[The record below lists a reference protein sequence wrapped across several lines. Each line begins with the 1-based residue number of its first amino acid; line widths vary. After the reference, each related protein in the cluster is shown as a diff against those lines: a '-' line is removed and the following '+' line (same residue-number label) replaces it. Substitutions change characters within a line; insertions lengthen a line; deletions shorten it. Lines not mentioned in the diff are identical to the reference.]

1 MPSTIIVN
9 NFTHPIIEA
18 DNRDPDVSW
27 QHHLDRGSLGGDD
40 LAYPFGTTV
49 QAPAAGR
56 FTYIQGNGSGGNLG
70 QIHMADGRMIEL
82 MHLSARI
89 AAEGSMVVIGQD
101 VARSGASGFGDPNH
115 YAPHLHVHLIL
126 VGGARVNLFHY
137 FTSVTPATAAPAAV
151 GKPITL
157 PITLNRTRKKPTM
170 LGFAMTNHGVMQWA
184 VGVEKGVWLPVETQD
199 DANAIAAIIGSF
211 TVISVAAWNATK
223 AAYLGTPTA

>member
-1 MPSTIIVN
+1 MPSIIVN

-27 QHHLDRGSLGGDD
+27 QHHLDRGSLGGAD
-40 LAYPFGTTV
+40 LAYPFGATV

-56 FTYIQGNGSGGNLG
+56 FTYIAGNGSGGNIG

-89 AAEGSMVVIGQD
+89 AAEGSMVVAGQD
-101 VARSGASGFGDPNH
+101 IARSGASGFGDPNH
-115 YAPHLHVHLIL
+115 YAPHLHAHLIL

-137 FTSVTPATAAPAAV
+137 FTSVTPASVA
-151 GKPITL
+151 KPL
-157 PITLNRTRKKPTM
+157 PITLKRNRKKPPM
-170 LGFAMTNHGVMQWA
+170 LGFAMTNHGVTQWA

-199 DANAIAAIIGSF
+199 DASAIAAIIGSF
-211 TVISVAAWNATK
+211 TVISVASWAATK
-223 AAYLGTPTA
+223 AAYLGTPAA